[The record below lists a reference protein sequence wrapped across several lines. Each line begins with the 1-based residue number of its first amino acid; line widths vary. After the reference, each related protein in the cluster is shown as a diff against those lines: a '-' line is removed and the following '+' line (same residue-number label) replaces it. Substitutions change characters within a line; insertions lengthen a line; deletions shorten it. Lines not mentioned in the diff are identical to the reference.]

1 MAIILNSGT
10 TKMART
16 TKPLTNTEVK
26 QAKPKEK
33 VYTLSD
39 GGGLQLRVK
48 PNGSKLWLFD
58 YIRPYTKKRTSL
70 SFGSYPALSLADAR
84 NKRNEARELLAKDID
99 PKEHRDETSRLK
111 NIAHNNTL
119 EHIAAKWLE
128 VKKNTVSENHAIDT
142 WRSLELHIFPNLGKV
157 PIHKIT
163 AIKTI
168 DIIEPIATKGS
179 LETVKRLCQRLNEI
193 MVYAVNTG
201 IITSNPLTG
210 ISKAFQL
217 PVKQHL
223 PTLKPEKLP
232 VLMAVLS
239 QASIKLTTRCL
250 IEWQLHTMVRPSE
263 AAGTRWNEIDL
274 DKGLWD
280 IPKERMKQKKPH
292 VVPLTQQCIEL
303 LNVMKP
309 ISANSQFVFPSDRN
323 PKTHTN
329 PSTANMALKR
339 MGFDKQ
345 LVAHGL
351 RALASTALNEQ
362 GFDADVIEAALAHT
376 GKNEVRN
383 AYNRTNYLE
392 RRKPVMRWW
401 SEYIDAAAIGNMS
414 LAGKKGLKIVNAQ

>member
-1 MAIILNSGT
+1 
-10 TKMART
+10 MARVT
-16 TKPLTNTEVK
+16 RPLTNTEVK
-26 QAKPKEK
+26 QAKSKDKEFNL
-33 VYTLSD
+33 VD
-39 GGGLQLRVK
+39 GDGLALRVK
-48 PNGSKLWLFD
+48 PNGSKLWVFN
-58 YIRPYTKKRTSL
+58 YFRPYTKIRTTL
-70 SFGSYPALSLADAR
+70 SFGSYPTLSLAEAR
-84 NKRNEARELLAKDID
+84 SKRNAARELLAKDID
-99 PKEHRDETSRLK
+99 PKEHRDETSRL
-111 NIAHNNTL
+111 NDIAHNNTL
-119 EHIAAKWLE
+119 EHIAKKWLD
-128 VKKNTVSENHAIDT
+128 VKKSTVSESHAIDT
-142 WRSLELHIFPNLGKV
+142 WRSLELHIFPDLGKV

-168 DIIEPIATKGS
+168 EIIAPIAAKGS

-193 MVYAVNTG
+193 MIYAVNTG
-201 IITSNPLTG
+201 IISSNPLTG

-223 PTLKPEKLP
+223 PTLKPEQLP
-232 VLMAVLS
+232 VLMSALS

-263 AAGTRWNEIDL
+263 AAGTRWDELDL
-274 DKGLWD
+274 GNGLWD

-292 VVPLTQQCIEL
+292 VIPLTPQCIEL
-303 LNVMKP
+303 IEVMKP
-309 ISANSQFVFPSDRN
+309 ISSRSEFVFPSDRN

-329 PSTANMALKR
+329 PQTANMALKR

-351 RALASTALNEQ
+351 RSLASTVLNEQ

-392 RRKPVMRWW
+392 RRKPVMSWW
-401 SEYIDAAAIGNMS
+401 SDYIDKAATGNTSM
-414 LAGKKGLKIVNAQ
+414 AGKKGLKVVNHG

>member
-1 MAIILNSGT
+1 
-10 TKMART
+10 MART

-39 GGGLQLRVK
+39 GAGLQLRVK

-58 YIRPYTKKRTSL
+58 YLRPYTKKRTSL
-70 SFGSYPALSLADAR
+70 SFGSYPTISLAEAR
-84 NKRNEARELLAKDID
+84 SKRNTARELLAKEID
-99 PKEHRDETSRLK
+99 PQEHRDDASRL
-111 NIAHNNTL
+111 NDIAHNNTL
-119 EHIAAKWLE
+119 EHIAEKWLE
-128 VKKNTVSENHAIDT
+128 VKKTTVSENHATDS

-157 PIHKIT
+157 PIHKVT

-168 DIIEPIATKGS
+168 DVIAPIAAKGS

-201 IITSNPLTG
+201 IISSNPLTG
-210 ISKAFQL
+210 INKAFQH

-223 PTLKPEKLP
+223 PTLKPEELP
-232 VLMAVLS
+232 LLMTTLS

-263 AAGTRWNEIDL
+263 AAGARWDEINFDS
-274 DKGLWD
+274 GLWE
-280 IPKERMKQKKPH
+280 IPLERMKQKKAH
-292 VVPLTQQCIEL
+292 IVPLTPQCIEL
-303 LNVMKP
+303 LEVMKP
-309 ISANSQFVFPSDRN
+309 ISSRCDFVFPSDRN

-329 PSTANMALKR
+329 SSTANMALKR

-351 RALASTALNEQ
+351 RSLASTALNEQ

-392 RRKPVMRWW
+392 RRKPVMLWW
-401 SEYIDAAAIGNMS
+401 SEYIDKAATGNMS
-414 LAGKKGLKIVNAQ
+414 MTGKKGLKIVAHG